1 MRILHTSD
9 WHLGKK
15 LEGQSRIIEQKLFIN
30 DLEKI
35 VREEGIELIL
45 LAGDIYD
52 TYNPS
57 AEAEK
62 LFFDS
67 IKQLSLNG
75 KVGIVVIPGNH
86 DNPARLNAVSH
97 LAKDYGVIIYE
108 TAFQEIEVGKYGSL
122 NIYKSTSG
130 GIFIEKNEKK
140 LYLYNLPFPS
150 EAILNE
156 TFEDKK
162 FNCRIK
168 EILEE
173 GIAHNNEEIP
183 SVLMTHIYVAGSMG
197 EGEVALELG
206 GSRAIATSDLPDV
219 NYIALGHVHKP
230 MSFKSKNAYYCG
242 SPLEYRITEN
252 KFDKKVFVVDISQ
265 SETIVKEVAIT
276 NYKPIKEYVVEGAEE
291 AIQKSNELLESN
303 EWIYLKVKL
312 NEPLTNSAIR
322 KIKANKNVLEIIPI
336 INIEEKENEVTI
348 YNELNLEEAFIEFF
362 KEESEGLAP
371 NDNILKLFLELL
383 EEGEKNETN

>member
-35 VREEGIELIL
+35 VREEEIELIL

-252 KFDKKVFVVDISQ
+252 KFDKKVFIVDISQ

-336 INIEEKENEVTI
+336 INIEEKENEVTF

>member
-35 VREEGIELIL
+35 VREEEIELIL

-130 GIFIEKNEKK
+130 GIFIEKNQKK

-371 NDNILKLFLELL
+371 NNNILKLFLELL

>member
-35 VREEGIELIL
+35 VREEEIELIL

>member
-35 VREEGIELIL
+35 VREEEIELIL

-252 KFDKKVFVVDISQ
+252 KFDKKVFIVDISQ

-371 NDNILKLFLELL
+371 NNNILKLFLELL

>member
-35 VREEGIELIL
+35 VREEEIELIL

-108 TAFQEIEVGKYGSL
+108 TAFQEIEVRKYGSL

-173 GIAHNNEEIP
+173 GIAHN
-183 SVLMTHIYVAGSMG
+183 
-197 EGEVALELG
+197 
-206 GSRAIATSDLPDV
+206 
-219 NYIALGHVHKP
+219 
-230 MSFKSKNAYYCG
+230 
-242 SPLEYRITEN
+242 
-252 KFDKKVFVVDISQ
+252 
-265 SETIVKEVAIT
+265 
-276 NYKPIKEYVVEGAEE
+276 
-291 AIQKSNELLESN
+291 
-303 EWIYLKVKL
+303 
-312 NEPLTNSAIR
+312 
-322 KIKANKNVLEIIPI
+322 
-336 INIEEKENEVTI
+336 
-348 YNELNLEEAFIEFF
+348 
-362 KEESEGLAP
+362 
-371 NDNILKLFLELL
+371 
-383 EEGEKNETN
+383 

>member
-35 VREEGIELIL
+35 VREEEIELIL

-252 KFDKKVFVVDISQ
+252 KFDKKVFIVDISQ

-371 NDNILKLFLELL
+371 NDNILKLFLEIL

>member
-35 VREEGIELIL
+35 VREEEIELIL

-150 EAILNE
+150 EVILNE

-336 INIEEKENEVTI
+336 INIEKKENEVTI

>member
-1 MRILHTSD
+1 MKILHTSD

-15 LEGQSRIIEQKLFIN
+15 LEGQSRITEQKLFIN
-30 DLEKI
+30 DLEEIIKNEKI
-35 VREEGIELIL
+35 DLVF

-75 KVGIVVIPGNH
+75 NVGIIIIPGNH

-108 TAFQEIEVGKYGSL
+108 TAFQKIETGRYGSL
-122 NIYKSTSG
+122 NIYKNSPG

-140 LYLYNLPFPS
+140 IYLYNLPFPS

-156 TFEDKK
+156 TFEEKK
-162 FNCRIK
+162 FNLRIK

-173 GIAHNNEEIP
+173 GVSYNDENIP
-183 SVLMTHIYVAGSMG
+183 TAIMTHIYVAGSMG

-206 GSRAIATSDLPDV
+206 GSRAISTGDLPEV
-219 NYIALGHVHKP
+219 EYIALGHVHKP
-230 MSFKSKNAYYCG
+230 MVFKNKNAYYCG
-242 SPLEYRITEN
+242 SPLEYRVTEN
-252 KFDKKVFVVDISQ
+252 RFDKKVFVVDISLD
-265 SETIVKEVAIT
+265 SSVIKEIPIA
-276 NYKPIKEYVVEGAEE
+276 NYKPIKEYLVNGAEE
-291 AIQKSNELLESN
+291 AIQKSNELLDKN

-312 NEPLTNSAIR
+312 DEPLTNSAIR
-322 KIKANKNVLEIIPI
+322 KIKSNKNILEIIPI
-336 INIEEKENEVTI
+336 IEVNEEENEVTL
-348 YNELNLEEAFIEFF
+348 YNETNLEEAFIEFF

-383 EEGEKNETN
+383 EEGEKDETN